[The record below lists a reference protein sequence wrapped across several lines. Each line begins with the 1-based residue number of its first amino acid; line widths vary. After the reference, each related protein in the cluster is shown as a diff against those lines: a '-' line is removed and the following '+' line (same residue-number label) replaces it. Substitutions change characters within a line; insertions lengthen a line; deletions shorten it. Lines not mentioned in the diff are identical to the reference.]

1 MNIRVIQERL
11 DSYHCR
17 SRQEEENAL
26 REITQELALAALS
39 RAGFFKKAAFQGG
52 TCLRVFYSL
61 DRFSEDLD
69 FILKKPDREFSLQP
83 YWKPLQVELNA
94 YGYRLEIADRSRAG
108 QALKKLFLK
117 DDSLGSLLTLHH
129 DRESGSRTAIRIKL
143 EVDANPP
150 AGSDFESKFLDY
162 PYAFGVTVQDLP
174 SLFAGKCHAL
184 LCREYAKG
192 RDWYDFTWYAA
203 RKVPVNFRFLS
214 AALAQ
219 SGPWAGKV
227 ETVDRDWFRVEMKK
241 KIHAVNFMEMKDELR
256 RFLKPEA
263 LASLQVWSKEF
274 FLDRLEKVV
283 KVESKKA

>member
-1 MNIRVIQERL
+1 MNLRIIQERL
-11 DSYHCR
+11 DSYRSR

-26 REITQELALAALS
+26 REITQELVLAALS
-39 RAGFFKKAAFQGG
+39 RAAFFKKAAFQGG
-52 TCLRVFYSL
+52 TCLRIFYSL

-83 YWKPLQVELNA
+83 YWQPLQVELDA
-94 YGYRLEIADRSRAG
+94 YGYRLEISDRSRAG
-108 QALKKLFLK
+108 QAVKKCFLK

-129 DRESGSRTAIRIKL
+129 ARESGSQPAIRIKL
-143 EVDANPP
+143 EVDAAPP
-150 AGSDFESKFLDY
+150 AGSGFETKFLDY

-184 LCREYAKG
+184 LCREYGKG

-203 RKVPVNFRFLS
+203 RKVPINFRFLS

-227 ETVDRDWFRVEMKK
+227 DAIEKDWFRAEMKK
-241 KIHAVNFMEMKDELR
+241 KIGSIDMSAMKDELE

-263 LASLQVWSKEF
+263 LDSLQVWNRDF
-274 FLDRLEKVV
+274 FLDRLEKVLNG
-283 KVESKKA
+283 